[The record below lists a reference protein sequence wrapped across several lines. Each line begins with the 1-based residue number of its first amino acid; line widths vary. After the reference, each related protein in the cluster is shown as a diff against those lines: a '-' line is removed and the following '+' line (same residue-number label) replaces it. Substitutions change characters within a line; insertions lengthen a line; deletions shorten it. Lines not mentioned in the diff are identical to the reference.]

1 MDLDEKRSIEN
12 MRINMLKREN
22 KSVYKFPI
30 NGIMIFSELVK
41 KQNILLLEKIADD
54 KFITEE
60 EKNIFI
66 NKYSKVNFYSP
77 ESNSVKKEQLKKNI

>member
-1 MDLDEKRSIEN
+1 MDLDEKRTIEN
-12 MRINMLKREN
+12 MRNNMLKREK

-30 NGIMIFSELVK
+30 NGIMALSELVK

-77 ESNSVKKEQLKKNI
+77 EINSIKKEQLQKYI